1 MKKRILIAV
10 LAIVLI
16 VGVVIAA
23 VWWGIGFKQ
32 HAIVPVTASVNIF
45 FDEAQTQELTHDGTI
60 EWGEVHSG
68 NQTTLLYI
76 NNTGPANA
84 ILQYN
89 VNWEQLP
96 GGWNTSW
103 NYTGS
108 TLPVGETIV
117 VEITLELPE
126 DVGSGEYWWDSGISC
141 TAAT

>member
-1 MKKRILIAV
+1 MKKRIPIAV

-32 HAIVPVTASVNIF
+32 HAIVPVTASVSIF
-45 FDEAQTQELTHDGTI
+45 FDEAQTEELTQDGTL
-60 EWGEVHSG
+60 EWGEVYPG
-68 NQTTLLYI
+68 NQTKLLYI
-76 NNTGPANA
+76 NNTGPADA

-96 GGWNTSW
+96 GGWNTYW
-103 NYTGS
+103 NYTDS
-108 TLPVGETIV
+108 TLPVDETIV

-141 TAAT
+141 TTAS

>member
-16 VGVVIAA
+16 VGVAIAA

-32 HAIVPVTASVNIF
+32 HAIVPVQASVSIF
-45 FDEAQTQELTHDGTI
+45 FDEAQTQELTHDGTL
-60 EWGEVHSG
+60 EWGEITE
-68 NQTTLLYI
+68 NTTTLLYI
-76 NNTGPANA
+76 NNTGPADA
-84 ILQYN
+84 ILKYD

-96 GGWNTSW
+96 GGWNTYW
-103 NYTGS
+103 NYTDT

-141 TAAT
+141 KAAT

>member
-1 MKKRILIAV
+1 MKKIIPIAV

-16 VGVVIAA
+16 VGVGIAA

-32 HAIVPVTASVNIF
+32 HAIVTPTASVSIF
-45 FDEAQTQELTHDGTI
+45 FDEAQTQELMHDGTL
-60 EWGEVHSG
+60 EWGEVG
-68 NQTTLLYI
+68 PGTKTTLLYI
-76 NNTGPANA
+76 NNTGPADA
-84 ILQYN
+84 ILEYN

-96 GGWNTSW
+96 GGWNTYW